1 MNKNERFQ
9 AVREK
14 KQPDCMPVWPRVMS
28 QMIYSHGLLLTE
40 VTGVDW
46 YDVEKIAEAV
56 LANIRFNDYDLAIP
70 TYIDH
75 AFGVPPL
82 GGEIHIPEKFGI
94 AAGPTDNKPVRSKA
108 DWPRVKKLL
117 ASFDMKATDPRMAG
131 ALEVI
136 KNVAAEV
143 GNEMPLVAS
152 AYVGSVAAMHLFR
165 PNEAIL
171 EDMYEDPEWVDEMA
185 CAATDWSMDW
195 IRAQYESGANSVTFL
210 AEVMGTLMVN
220 PSMAQRFNL
229 ENIARVVEMVKKEF
243 GQGTWLHTHGD
254 MTTPK
259 AYDYLTA
266 LATQTGLEGF
276 HFDELNPTDWI
287 MDHVVKK
294 FNVSACIITDGH
306 LIVHGPAD
314 KIRLEVKHQLSQ
326 IREGLGIM
334 MAPSCQLL
342 PATPNAHFKAWVDA
356 THEFGRYPLDNSGS
370 DKDPDKIP
378 ASGEK

>member
-1 MNKNERFQ
+1 
-9 AVREK
+9 
-14 KQPDCMPVWPRVMS
+14 MS
-28 QMIYSHGLLLTE
+28 QMIYSHGFLLTE
-40 VTGVDW
+40 VTGIDW
-46 YDVEKIAEAV
+46 YDVEKITDAV

-82 GGEIHIPEKFGI
+82 GGEVHIPEKFGI

-117 ASFDMKATDPRMAG
+117 ASFDMKATDLRMAG

-171 EDMYEDPEWVDEMA
+171 EDMYEDPAWVDEMA
-185 CAATDWSMDW
+185 RAATDWSMDW
-195 IRAQYESGANSVTFL
+195 IRSQYAAGANSVTFL
-210 AEVMGTLMVN
+210 AEVMGTLMIS

-229 ENIARVVEMVKKEF
+229 ENIARVAEMVKKEF

-254 MTTPK
+254 MTNPK
-259 AYDYLTA
+259 AYEYLRA

-276 HFDELNPTDWI
+276 HFDELNPTGWI
-287 MDHVVKK
+287 LEHVVKK
-294 FNVSACIITDGH
+294 FKVSACIITDGH
-306 LIVHGPAD
+306 LIVHGPAE
-314 KIRLEVKHQLSQ
+314 KIEQEVKHQLSQ
-326 IREGLGIM
+326 IGDGLGLM

-342 PATPNAHFKAWVDA
+342 PATPNVHFKAWVDA
-356 THEFGRYPLDNSGS
+356 THEFGKYPLFSV
-370 DKDPDKIP
+370 
-378 ASGEK
+378 